1 MNEAARAQPS
11 RRVPQGIADVL
22 SGLAM
27 LAWVGGQAALGAFA
41 ARIAFQELA
50 RPDAART
57 MNRVF
62 HEFDRVIIVAIVM
75 LAFAALLGLWAR
87 GLGAWSQIRFGLELG
102 LAALGLFEVLHV
114 HPGIEAMFT
123 AGRTL
128 EPAFAAL
135 HHLSERCAH
144 AEAALVVALL
154 IARTLSAPTGKPA

>member
-1 MNEAARAQPS
+1 MNPAARPS
-11 RRVPQGIADVL
+11 RRAPQTIADVL

-27 LAWVGGQAALGAFA
+27 VVWVGGQAALGAFG

-62 HEFDRVIIVAIVM
+62 HEFDRVIVVAIAM
-75 LAFAALLGLWAR
+75 LAFAALVGLWSR
-87 GLGAWSQIRFGLELG
+87 GLGVWSQIRFGLELG
-102 LAALGLFEVLHV
+102 LCALGLFEVLHV

-144 AEAALVVALL
+144 AEAALVFALFVARAL
-154 IARTLSAPTGKPA
+154 ATPPPRPA